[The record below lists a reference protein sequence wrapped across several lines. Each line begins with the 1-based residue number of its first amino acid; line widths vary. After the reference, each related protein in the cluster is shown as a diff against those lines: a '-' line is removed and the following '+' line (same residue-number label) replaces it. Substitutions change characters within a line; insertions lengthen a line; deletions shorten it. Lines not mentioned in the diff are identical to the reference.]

1 MKHSPG
7 DNNVYPW
14 GVSIKLVAEIFWQ
27 NWIIFIWVQL
37 ASRWQVDGED
47 IEDGQK
53 DGEDVIVQNFD
64 DEQTS
69 YETDSSSSNE
79 KD

>member
-1 MKHSPG
+1 MRQRNTHQETTIFARG
-7 DNNVYPW
+7 AYPSNLW
-14 GVSIKLVAEIFWQ
+14 QKNLDKAELFSYEC
-27 NWIIFIWVQL
+27 N
-37 ASRWQVDGED
+37 WQVDGED

-69 YETDSSSSNE
+69 DETDSSSSSE

>member
-1 MKHSPG
+1 MTGIKHG
-7 DNNVYPW
+7 
-14 GVSIKLVAEIFWQ
+14 E
-27 NWIIFIWVQL
+27 
-37 ASRWQVDGED
+37 VDGED

-69 YETDSSSSNE
+69 DETDSSSSSE

>member
-1 MKHSPG
+1 MFTRG
-7 DNNVYPW
+7 AYP
-14 GVSIKLVAEIFWQ
+14 SKLWLKNFDKAELFSYEC
-27 NWIIFIWVQL
+27 N
-37 ASRWQVDGED
+37 WQVDGED

-69 YETDSSSSNE
+69 DETDSSSSSE

>member
-1 MKHSPG
+1 MFTRG
-7 DNNVYPW
+7 AYPSNLW
-14 GVSIKLVAEIFWQ
+14 QINFDKAELFSYEC
-27 NWIIFIWVQL
+27 N
-37 ASRWQVDGED
+37 WQVDGED

-69 YETDSSSSNE
+69 DETDSSSSSE

>member
-1 MKHSPG
+1 MWQKIF
-7 DNNVYPW
+7 D
-14 GVSIKLVAEIFWQ
+14 KAELFSYEC
-27 NWIIFIWVQL
+27 N
-37 ASRWQVDGED
+37 WQVDGED

-69 YETDSSSSNE
+69 DETDSSSSSE

>member
-1 MKHSPG
+1 MFTNG
-7 DNNVYPW
+7 AYPSNLW
-14 GVSIKLVAEIFWQ
+14 HKIFDKAELFSYEC
-27 NWIIFIWVQL
+27 N
-37 ASRWQVDGED
+37 WQVDGED

-69 YETDSSSSNE
+69 DETDSSSSSE

>member
-1 MKHSPG
+1 MFSHG
-7 DNNVYPW
+7 AYPSNLW
-14 GVSIKLVAEIFWQ
+14 QKNFDKAELFSYEC
-27 NWIIFIWVQL
+27 N
-37 ASRWQVDGED
+37 WQVDGED

-69 YETDSSSSNE
+69 DETDSSSSSE

>member
-1 MKHSPG
+1 MFTRG
-7 DNNVYPW
+7 AYPSNLW
-14 GVSIKLVAEIFWQ
+14 QKIFDKAELFSYEC
-27 NWIIFIWVQL
+27 N
-37 ASRWQVDGED
+37 WQVDGED

-53 DGEDVIVQNFD
+53 DGEDVIVQNFE

-69 YETDSSSSNE
+69 DETDSSSSSE

>member
-1 MKHSPG
+1 MFALG
-7 DNNVYPW
+7 AYPSNLW
-14 GVSIKLVAEIFWQ
+14 QKIFDKAELFSYEC
-27 NWIIFIWVQL
+27 N
-37 ASRWQVDGED
+37 WQVDGED

-69 YETDSSSSNE
+69 DETDSSSSSE

>member
-1 MKHSPG
+1 MFTRRA
-7 DNNVYPW
+7 YPSNLW
-14 GVSIKLVAEIFWQ
+14 QKIFDKAELFSYEC
-27 NWIIFIWVQL
+27 N
-37 ASRWQVDGED
+37 WQVDGED

-69 YETDSSSSNE
+69 DETDSSSSSE

>member
-1 MKHSPG
+1 ML
-7 DNNVYPW
+7 NN
-14 GVSIKLVAEIFWQ
+14 KLFFSSTQVRDSH
-27 NWIIFIWVQL
+27 L
-37 ASRWQVDGED
+37 AGAAKTPDFSVQVDDED

-69 YETDSSSSNE
+69 DETDSSSSSE

>member
-1 MKHSPG
+1 MFARG
-7 DNNVYPW
+7 AYP
-14 GVSIKLVAEIFWQ
+14 SNLWQ
-27 NWIIFIWVQL
+27 NNLDKAELF
-37 ASRWQVDGED
+37 SYECNWQVDGED

-53 DGEDVIVQNFD
+53 DGEDVIVQHFD

-69 YETDSSSSNE
+69 DETDSSSSSE